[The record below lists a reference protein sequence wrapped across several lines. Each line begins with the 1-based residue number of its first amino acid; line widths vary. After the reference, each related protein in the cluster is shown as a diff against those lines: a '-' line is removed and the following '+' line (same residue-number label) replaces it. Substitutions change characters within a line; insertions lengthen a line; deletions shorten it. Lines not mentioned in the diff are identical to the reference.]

1 MYVLTI
7 YFLIYLFYL
16 YYKQEKIK
24 TIISQKEF
32 IDNVLDVLITSSLFS
47 FLGILLVSFV
57 I

>member
-1 MYVLTI
+1 MYILTI